1 MKITFLGTGT
11 SMGVPVAGGFRRE
24 ELAHDPRNERT
35 RCSVWLQV
43 KGKSILIDAGPE
55 FRIQSIRARIRKV
68 DHLLVT
74 HEHMDHISGIDD
86 LRVYSYINKAPIPA
100 YTSGQCIESI
110 KKRFDYMFGEN
121 KYPGSTS
128 LALQEVTSSFKLEKD
143 ITVTPLPVK
152 HGDLEILGF
161 RVNDFSYLTDVKHI
175 PDKTLDLIKG
185 SKAIALSALRW
196 EPHHP
201 THLTIPEAVNIL
213 RDLDI
218 PEAYLIHMNSY
229 VDHEPTNRKLPDH
242 INLAYDQL
250 SIEIPD

>member
-35 RCSVWLQV
+35 RCSAWIQV

-55 FRIQSIRARIRKV
+55 FRIQSIRARIKQV
-68 DHLLVT
+68 DHLLIT

-100 YTSGQCIESI
+100 YTSRQCIESI
-110 KKRFDYMFGEN
+110 HKRFDYMFGED

-128 LALQEVTSSFKLEKD
+128 LDLQEVKSTFTPDEGIK
-143 ITVTPLPVK
+143 ITPLPVK
-152 HGDLEILGF
+152 HGSLDILGF
-161 RVNDFSYLTDVKHI
+161 RVNDFSYLTDVKKI
-175 PDKTLDLIKG
+175 PEETLQLIKG
-185 SKAIALSALRW
+185 SKVIALSALRW

-201 THLTIPEAVNIL
+201 THLTIPEAVEL
-213 RDLDI
+213 LEELDI

-229 VDHEPTNRKLPDH
+229 VDHEPTNKKLPKN

-250 SIEIPD
+250 TLQIPD